1 MSTISKKI
9 EIYLKLLLREADNN
23 MIEVQRNALA
33 EYFQCVPSQINYV
46 LSTRFTSDRGYMI
59 ETRRGGGGF
68 VRIKKI
74 DLGLKEKMT
83 KYHIDGLNRPD
94 NYDAI
99 FERLFEEDFLT
110 KRESLLL
117 RSVFNTPSFKTFCE
131 TKKAAKIREDMF
143 REVVNAIT
151 KF

>member
-9 EIYLKLLLREADNN
+9 EIYLKLLLREAEGN

-33 EYFQCVPSQINYV
+33 EYFECVPSQINYV
-46 LSTRFTSDRGYMI
+46 LSTRFTTDRGYVI

-68 VRIKKI
+68 VRIKKL
-74 DLGLKEKMT
+74 DLGLQQKMG
-83 KYHIDGLNRPD
+83 KYQIDGQFHYD
-94 NYDAI
+94 NYDTI

-110 KRESLLL
+110 KRESQLLK
-117 RSVFNTPSFKTFCE
+117 SVFGTPALSHLPDKE
-131 TKKAAKIREDMF
+131 AGLIRENMF
-143 REVVNAIT
+143 REVLNAVM